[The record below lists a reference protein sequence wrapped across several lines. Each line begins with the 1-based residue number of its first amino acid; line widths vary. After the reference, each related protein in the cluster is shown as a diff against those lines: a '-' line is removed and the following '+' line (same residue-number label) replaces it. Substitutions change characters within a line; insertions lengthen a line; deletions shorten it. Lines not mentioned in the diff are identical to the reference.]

1 MNPAARLLEFVL
13 KAISVPGHLTAVD
26 GWSKVLGLE
35 EVDYIGIYAGIAD
48 IIQLT
53 IDTRKAISGLNG
65 YNQPLFLQSI
75 STVLSGINAV
85 NLQGTWASV
94 TNQFDP
100 LTVQGLQFCSTV
112 LDQHSNETS
121 LNDDDIKSWLQE
133 IDNLL
138 DSITTSEIPDQL
150 KIFFVEHLEKL
161 RLALLHYWIFGTVG
175 VQSSVERTI
184 GAIFI
189 RRSQFSTI
197 ADSSFWTRFLD
208 LLTNVANAITV
219 SQGLQALGSGI
230 RHLLSSAS

>member
-1 MNPAARLLEFVL
+1 MNPAARLLKFVQ
-13 KAISVPGHLTAVD
+13 KAISIPGNLRAVD
-26 GWSKVLGLE
+26 GWSKVLDMQ

-48 IIQLT
+48 TIQLT

-75 STVLSGINAV
+75 NKVLSGIDVV
-85 NLQGTWASV
+85 NLQGTWAIV

-112 LDQHSNETS
+112 LDQHTNETS
-121 LNDDDIKSWLQE
+121 LSDDDIKSWLQE

-184 GAIFI
+184 GAIWI
-189 RRSQFSTI
+189 RKSQFSAI
-197 ADSSFWTRFLD
+197 ADSSFWTRFVD

-219 SQGLQALGSGI
+219 SQGVQLLGSGI
-230 RHLLSSAS
+230 RHLLSGA

>member
-1 MNPAARLLEFVL
+1 MNPAARLLEFVQ
-13 KAISVPGHLTAVD
+13 KAISIPGNLRAVD
-26 GWSKVLGLE
+26 GWSKVLDMQ

-48 IIQLT
+48 TIQLT

-75 STVLSGINAV
+75 NKVLSGIDVV
-85 NLQGTWASV
+85 NLQGTWAII

-112 LDQHSNETS
+112 LDQHTNETS
-121 LNDDDIKSWLQE
+121 LSDDDIKSWLQE

-138 DSITTSEIPDQL
+138 DSITTSEFPDQL

-184 GAIFI
+184 GAIWI
-189 RRSQFSTI
+189 RKSQFSTI
-197 ADSSFWTRFLD
+197 ADSSFWTRFVD

-219 SQGLQALGSGI
+219 SQGVQVLGSGI
-230 RHLLSSAS
+230 HHLLSGA